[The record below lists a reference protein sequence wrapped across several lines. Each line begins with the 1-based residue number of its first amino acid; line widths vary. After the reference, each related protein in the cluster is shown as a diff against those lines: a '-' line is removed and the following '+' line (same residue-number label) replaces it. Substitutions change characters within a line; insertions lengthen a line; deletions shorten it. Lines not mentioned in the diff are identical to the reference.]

1 MTTLEDLIRFL
12 WSGERLKQPPLM
24 PKSIA
29 AVMAKCWKDD
39 PKKRPNFLQLGRELG
54 YLLEKGNVKND
65 YLKLMGLYMEMK

>member
-1 MTTLEDLIRFL
+1 
-12 WSGERLKQPPLM
+12 M